1 MKVRIHDGGNP
12 VDDRL
17 RAHVERRLD
26 YALSAFGDRVGA
38 VVVRLSNEG
47 VPRSPSPNR
56 CDIDVTLRPRNL
68 RVGDTGASAFIA
80 VANASDRLARALG
93 RALAREE
100 AWAAGG
106 QPARP
111 KAKPRK

>member
-1 MKVRIHDGGNP
+1 MKVRIHDGSSP

-38 VVVRLSNEG
+38 IVVRLSNDG
-47 VPRSPSPNR
+47 TPRSPSLNR

-80 VANASDRLARALG
+80 VVNASDRLARALG

-100 AWAAGG
+100 AWASGG
-106 QPARP
+106 QPQPP
-111 KAKPRK
+111 KAKRRK

>member
-1 MKVRIHDGGNP
+1 MKVRIHDGSNP

-26 YALSAFGDRVGA
+26 YALHAFGDRVGA
-38 VVVRLSNEG
+38 IVVRLSSEG
-47 VPRSPSPNR
+47 TPRSPALNR

-68 RVGDTGASAFIA
+68 RVADTGASAFIA

-100 AWAAGG
+100 AWAVGG
-106 QPARP
+106 QPSPP
-111 KAKPRK
+111 KAKRRK